1 MINMY
6 NAVKDFIRE
15 SPHIAIYYKD
25 VEITYQE
32 LYEKVS
38 CYSNALLSRFK
49 RGDEFIIKMSD
60 RPEYFYLFWGA
71 VKSGIVPH
79 LLNPASSLHP
89 KELPIFSDDNIGEF
103 DDAALD
109 STDNPPADTHEK
121 ETCFY
126 LYTSGTSGFMQ
137 AISHAHKDLRGVASS
152 YAKKTLNIISYDV
165 VFSAAK
171 LFFAYGMGNSMTF
184 PLYVGAATVLMSEP
198 STAKSTLDTIEKY
211 QPTIY
216 FGVPTIYNYQLKAKK
231 RDLSCLRLCVSA
243 GESLPGKIKQQ
254 WEEQH
259 GTIILD
265 GIGTTEALHIF
276 ISNFT
281 WDHENDCTGRI
292 VPGYEAKILKDPL
305 EGDSLNENCILEEC
319 KDGEIGSLYVRGESI
334 SDGCLQDG
342 WLKTG
347 DEFIRK
353 GPKYYYQGRTNDM
366 IKVGGVWI
374 SPVVMEKKII
384 ELEEVTEVAVVQ
396 HLDNNTGLRFPK
408 AYVVSNTDN
417 QLKLKNA
424 IKRKC
429 MDELPTNY
437 FPKTVQFVDSLP
449 KTDTGKIKRATL
461 RSLYADEQSQ

>member
-1 MINMY
+1 MY

-25 VEITYQE
+25 EEITYHE
-32 LYEKVS
+32 LYEKVCS
-38 CYSNALLSRFK
+38 YSNQLLKQFK
-49 RGDEFIIKMSD
+49 RGDEFVIKMSD

-79 LLNPASSLHP
+79 LINPASSTQPEGLYTFTD
-89 KELPIFSDDNIGEF
+89 ENIGEL
-103 DDAALD
+103 DSNAQD
-109 STDNPPADTHEK
+109 STDNLPADTNK
-121 ETCFY
+121 EDLCFY
-126 LYTSGTSGFMQ
+126 LYTSGTSGYMQ
-137 AISHAHKDLRGVASS
+137 AVPHRHQDLVGVASS

-198 STAKSTLDTIEKY
+198 STAKSTLDAIEKY

-254 WEEQH
+254 WEDQH

-292 VPGYEAKILKDPL
+292 VPGYEAKILKDDGS
-305 EGDSLNENCILEEC
+305 EAA
-319 KDGEIGSLYVRGESI
+319 DGEIGSLYVRGESI
-334 SDGCLQDG
+334 TED

-347 DEFIRK
+347 DEFIRR
-353 GPKYYYQGRTNDM
+353 GAKYYYQGRTNDM

-374 SPVVMEKKII
+374 SPVIMEKKII
-384 ELEEVTEVAVVQ
+384 EIEDVTEVAVVQ

-408 AYVVSNTDN
+408 AYIVSDTND
-417 QLKLKNA
+417 QVKLKNA
-424 IKRKC
+424 VKRKC

-437 FPKTVQFVDSLP
+437 FPRSVQFVDSLP

-461 RSLYADEQSQ
+461 RELYADEQSQ